1 MNTDEL
7 NNLRKKIKT
16 QSFDDFFVQIDQKF
30 SNLSWYEK
38 IQKQIIHRTLKS
50 SKRKAENQWD
60 DILTDL
66 LENSN
71 TNEQCRFAAHFAMLL
86 ML

>member
-7 NNLRKKIKT
+7 NNLLKKIKT

-38 IQKQIIHRTLKS
+38 I
-50 SKRKAENQWD
+50 
-60 DILTDL
+60 
-66 LENSN
+66 
-71 TNEQCRFAAHFAMLL
+71 
-86 ML
+86 